1 MQKRK
6 LTLDELQVDSF
17 VTSLSEKEEHTVNG
31 GAEVFAEGSLVSIIQ
46 SLLYTCPPDDKTTC
60 NAQAT
65 PCPGTWTSNCPKS
78 SSSSSSHPVDQL
90 HGDLIALDSMKI
102 S

>member
-46 SLLYTCPPDDKTTC
+46 SLLYTCPPDDQTTC
-60 NAQAT
+60 NPKAT
-65 PCPGTWTSNCPKS
+65 PCPGTWTSNCPSS
-78 SSSSSSHPVDQL
+78 SSSSSSHPVDVL
-90 HGDLIALDSMKI
+90 NGDVATLNALKA
-102 S
+102 